1 MSFGATK
8 AWEKCD
14 NCTTKAPTRYMAA
27 WNALKEGVGSVP
39 EFFSGNLGQ
48 PAL

>member
-1 MSFGATK
+1 
-8 AWEKCD
+8 
-14 NCTTKAPTRYMAA
+14 MAA

-48 PAL
+48 PASLIMQLQTGALEMTGKI